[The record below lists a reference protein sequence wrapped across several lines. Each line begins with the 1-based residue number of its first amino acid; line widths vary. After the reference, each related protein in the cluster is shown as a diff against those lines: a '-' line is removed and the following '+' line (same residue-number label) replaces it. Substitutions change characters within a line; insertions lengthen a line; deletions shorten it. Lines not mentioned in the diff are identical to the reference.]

1 MEQQLLRNV
10 ERKNLTM
17 RELRVLTG
25 IVLILF
31 GLGALAFYSFAHQ
44 DKLSDYEKKMDLQ
57 RTRVT

>member
-1 MEQQLLRNV
+1 
-10 ERKNLTM
+10 M